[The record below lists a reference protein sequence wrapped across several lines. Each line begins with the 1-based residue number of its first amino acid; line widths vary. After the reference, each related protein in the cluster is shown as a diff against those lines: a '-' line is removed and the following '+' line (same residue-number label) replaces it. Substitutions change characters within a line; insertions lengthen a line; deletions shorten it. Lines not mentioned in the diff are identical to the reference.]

1 MLALLALTLVAC
13 GEEKAADSAAPVAE
27 LAVPW
32 IAVTAA
38 TAPDY
43 LKSSCLIA
51 VDRFDAG
58 SETSLDHRE
67 TFARGGEWAAIEVP
81 LETLTTATG
90 SWRECLNNDL
100 GTGQFRSGTFSAQ
113 AGDLFVFRYVGT
125 SAAFLTLVQGED
137 HEGGVV
143 DVKFAEGVVQAD
155 VEDLAATWGAS
166 VAPSETTYAG
176 GFELRWLQDT
186 NVAEVLAALSQDERY
201 VEGAPRW
208 VRPPAGW

>member
-1 MLALLALTLVAC
+1 MLALLVLSLVAC
-13 GEEKAADSAAPVAE
+13 GDDKAADSAAPVAE

-32 IAVTAA
+32 IAITAA

-58 SETSLDHRE
+58 TETSLDHRE
-67 TFARGGEWAAIEVP
+67 TFARGGEWAAVEVP

-90 SWRECLNNDL
+90 SWRECLNNDR

-143 DVKFAEGVVQAD
+143 DVQFAEGVVQAD
-155 VEDLAATWGAS
+155 VETLAATWGAS
-166 VAPSETTYAG
+166 VAPSEAFTG
-176 GFELRWLQDT
+176 GFELRWLDDT
-186 NVAEVLAALSQDERY
+186 NVAEVLAALSADERY
-201 VEGAPRW
+201 VQGAPRW
-208 VRPPAGW
+208 VRAPDGW